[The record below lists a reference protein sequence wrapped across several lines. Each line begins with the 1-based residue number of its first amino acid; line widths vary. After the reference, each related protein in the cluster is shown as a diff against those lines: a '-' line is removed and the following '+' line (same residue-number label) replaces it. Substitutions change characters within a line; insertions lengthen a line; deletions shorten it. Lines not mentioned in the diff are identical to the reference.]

1 MYSSIKR
8 YFPDYEGDDQD
19 FSAARNFFRARFCK
33 MNRSATKEI
42 YPSFTNATDT
52 SLLKI
57 VMASVTDIILTNSLR
72 ESEFFRTSFAQHLTT
87 RAKEAW
93 PLQISSEPASFHYH
107 SCFFITSHFVSRIV
121 HIIFRLLSSF
131 HIVSSLSSSAFIL
144 YCDYPST
151 VLFWTRS
158 NQIPCSIFSRSAHR
172 PFHFLV

>member
-33 MNRSATKEI
+33 MNRSTTKEI

-72 ESEFFRTSFAQHLTT
+72 DSKSS
-87 RAKEAW
+87 
-93 PLQISSEPASFHYH
+93 PLVLS
-107 SCFFITSHFVSRIV
+107 TSH
-121 HIIFRLLSSF
+121 
-131 HIVSSLSSSAFIL
+131 
-144 YCDYPST
+144 C
-151 VLFWTRS
+151 
-158 NQIPCSIFSRSAHR
+158 
-172 PFHFLV
+172 